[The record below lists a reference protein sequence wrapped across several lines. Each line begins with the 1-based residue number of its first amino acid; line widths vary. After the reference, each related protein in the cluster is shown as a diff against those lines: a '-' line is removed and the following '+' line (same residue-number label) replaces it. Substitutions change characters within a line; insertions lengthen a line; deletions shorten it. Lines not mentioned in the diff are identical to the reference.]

1 MGSSCGRVPEMG
13 RGPAGA
19 TERVHRGPL
28 AAPSPPGPWLLHL
41 SPNLPL
47 PHPLPPPQQ
56 KQGGWLGGARS
67 GRGIQPG
74 CALGPAL
81 GLDPTSSRAA
91 VPLPTRDPVTPPT
104 VLQAG
109 ATSGSWSVPGI
120 DCPPVT
126 GSALGKFQKA
136 PGSNLSGQRGHQGW
150 ASASQKT
157 PDPPVE
163 LARVPRAFPPSAQPA
178 SEDPGRSQPPCHTT
192 GGPWWGPACDTQGVA
207 TSCFITA
214 ALRVWLYGPGGPP
227 PPGTRNVGSPSAHPG
242 SEAGSPLEM
251 GGGPCSAAASSLPSP
266 RHVTCRR
273 EPRVFIFENG
283 GRGVPGTQ
291 GLRLCG
297 GWGLLPWD
305 PIFTELRGLG
315 GRCR

>member
-28 AAPSPPGPWLLHL
+28 AAPSPPGPRLLHL
-41 SPNLPL
+41 SPNHPL

-74 CALGPAL
+74 RALGPAL

-91 VPLPTRDPVTPPT
+91 VPLPTRDPMTPPT

-163 LARVPRAFPPSAQPA
+163 LAPVPRAFPPSAQPA

-192 GGPWWGPACDTQGVA
+192 GGPWWGPACDTQG
-207 TSCFITA
+207 
-214 ALRVWLYGPGGPP
+214 GG
-227 PPGTRNVGSPSAHPG
+227 H
-242 SEAGSPLEM
+242 L
-251 GGGPCSAAASSLPSP
+251 LL
-266 RHVTCRR
+266 HHCRP
-273 EPRVFIFENG
+273 PRVAVWTGRASNPRNEERGLPICPPRVRG
-283 GRGVPGTQ
+283 GLLSRD
-291 GLRLCG
+291 
-297 GWGLLPWD
+297 GWGSLL
-305 PIFTELRGLG
+305 
-315 GRCR
+315 CRSQLTAQPQARHLLS

>member
-1 MGSSCGRVPEMG
+1 M
-13 RGPAGA
+13 
-19 TERVHRGPL
+19 
-28 AAPSPPGPWLLHL
+28 
-41 SPNLPL
+41 
-47 PHPLPPPQQ
+47 
-56 KQGGWLGGARS
+56 
-67 GRGIQPG
+67 
-74 CALGPAL
+74 
-81 GLDPTSSRAA
+81 
-91 VPLPTRDPVTPPT
+91 TPPT
-104 VLQAG
+104 VLWAG
-109 ATSGSWSVPGI
+109 AISGFWSVPGI

-163 LARVPRAFPPSAQPA
+163 LARVPRPSPHQLSLPLRT
-178 SEDPGRSQPPCHTT
+178 PGGHSPRVTPRVGP
-192 GGPWWGPACDTQGVA
+192 GGGLHVTPRGVA

-227 PPGTRNVGSPSAHPG
+227 PRGTRNVGSPSTHPG

-273 EPRVFIFENG
+273 EPRVLIFENG
-283 GRGVPGTQ
+283 GGGVPGTQ
-291 GLRLCG
+291 GLSLHG

-305 PIFTELRGLG
+305 RIFTDLRGLG
-315 GRCR
+315 GRCH